1 VGADYAAMLAD
12 ALEQIPENTPE
23 KERRLAAM
31 SGEPEEYRQ
40 QKRFI
45 GILKQV

>member
-1 VGADYAAMLAD
+1 MLSD
-12 ALEQIPENTPE
+12 ALEEIPENTPE

-31 SGEPEEYRQ
+31 KGDSPGYQR